1 MQDYSNPW
9 IADGSVTEER
19 LSVEIERLAR
29 QVAGALSQVPAYDE
43 SWPSL
48 AAAEFMHLF
57 NAEISQNLPP
67 RLG

>member
-48 AAAEFMHLF
+48 ATAEFMHLF